1 MGASEAIRASAK
13 AGLNTDIC
21 VSYTS
26 PPETTVTLYCSYT
39 FSRLSPVAAD
49 ISVSR
54 LTISGRF
61 SLSSLH
67 ETQRTSLRETRETV
81 RLGALDALLNAL
93 WRVYNQQIAT
103 LQPMML
109 MLLYCD
115 WEDLLIFLVP
125 SASDMMRLPSNT
137 SA

>member
-1 MGASEAIRASAK
+1 M
-13 AGLNTDIC
+13 
-21 VSYTS
+21 SYTS